1 MLLQV
6 VLLIVGFAL
15 LLKGGDWLVD
25 GASGMARRL
34 GISDLVIGLTVVSF
48 GTSAPE
54 LVVSL
59 MASLKGSTEITIG
72 NVIGSNIA
80 NVLLILGVSA
90 LIYPLLAASST
101 VWKEIPFML
110 LASVVLT
117 IMAND
122 MIIDGA
128 PAILTRSDGLI
139 LLSFFAIFLY
149 YIARVIAQG
158 PAEAIPHHEPK
169 PMGKALLLI
178 GVGLAMLVGGG
189 HLVVTSAVF
198 IATAFGISETLI
210 GLTVVA
216 IGTSLP
222 ELATSAIAAWKKNAD
237 IAVGNVVGSNIFN
250 VLLVL
255 GISSTVSPLPF
266 EQSANADVAVML
278 VATLMLF
285 AAMLWGRPRYVIQR
299 GEGAIFL
306 LAYVAYLAWAI
317 WRG

>member
-1 MLLQV
+1 
-6 VLLIVGFAL
+6 
-15 LLKGGDWLVD
+15 
-25 GASGMARRL
+25 
-34 GISDLVIGLTVVSF
+34 
-48 GTSAPE
+48 
-54 LVVSL
+54 
-59 MASLKGSTEITIG
+59 
-72 NVIGSNIA
+72 
-80 NVLLILGVSA
+80 
-90 LIYPLLAASST
+90 
-101 VWKEIPFML
+101 
-110 LASVVLT
+110 
-117 IMAND
+117 
-122 MIIDGA
+122 
-128 PAILTRSDGLI
+128 LTRSDGLI